1 MKEAYK
7 QRVYDYISSVDSR
20 INLLDKMIDGVK
32 KSDPNE
38 AKRYIK
44 ESQKALNDLREIISI
59 S

>member
-7 QRVYDYISSVDSR
+7 QRVYDYITSVDSR

-44 ESQKALNDLREIISI
+44 ESQKALSDLREIISI